1 MISKARLS
9 LLADWG
15 KVNITYMYVC
25 NFETCFY
32 DYCPILV
39 CKNGPEV
46 NLDVFD
52 FIYYD

>member
-1 MISKARLS
+1 MIPKARLS
-9 LLADWG
+9 LHADWG
-15 KVNITYMYVC
+15 KVNITCVC

-52 FIYYD
+52 FINYD